1 MTFRDGR
8 RWPDDR
14 RLPRRAAALAPD
26 RLDPGVLE
34 TFHPVVAAW
43 FARRF
48 GDPTEPQA
56 PAWREIAAGRDVLVS
71 APTGSGKTLA
81 AFLYAIDALL
91 KEGLAGGLDGRTRV
105 VYVSPLRALGNDITK
120 NLQAPLAEI
129 RAAALAAG
137 LSPPELR
144 VAVRT
149 GDTTASARRSLLLRP
164 PHILVTTPES
174 LYLLLTS
181 ERGRATLGGV
191 ETVIVDEIHALAA
204 DKRGAHLALSL
215 ERLEALARRRPQRVG
230 LSATV
235 EPVAEVARFLVG
247 AGRVSRSGRPR
258 CAVVEMGRRRAL
270 DLAIEIPRDELSSVA
285 SKELWAETYDRVAEI
300 VRAHRSTLVFVGTRR
315 LAERAAHAL
324 SERLGEGAVAA
335 HHGSLS
341 RERRLGA
348 EERLK
353 AGALRAV
360 VATASLELGIDVGEV
375 DVVVQLGSPGAIG
388 TGLQRIGRA
397 AHVRGGTPKGRLF
410 PMSRDELVECAALVR
425 GLRRGRLE
433 PLAVRD
439 APLDVLAQQLVAE
452 AACGAIQEDR
462 LLELCRRAWPYR
474 ALSREDFDAVVR
486 MLSDGIATVRG
497 RATALLH
504 RDGVNRRLKGRRGAR
519 LAALTGGGTIP
530 DTAQYAVVAEPEG
543 MVVGQVDEDLA
554 VESLAGDIF
563 LLGTT
568 SWRIRRV
575 EAGIVRV
582 EDAHGAPPGVPFWNG
597 EAPGRS
603 GALSAE
609 VSSLREELE
618 PRLVDPAAAAAWLEA
633 EAALPPAGARQVVDY
648 LAAARGALG
657 ALPTQQTLIAER
669 FFDEAGGMQLVVHAP
684 FGARTNRALG
694 LALRKR
700 FCRTFD
706 FELQAAATDEGVL
719 LSLGPQHAFPLE
731 SIFSYVTASTLD
743 EVLVQAVLQAPMFG
757 VRWRWNATRALAIP
771 RLLKGKR
778 MPPPIARMR
787 AEDLLAAVFPAQV
800 ACQDNAPAGPIELP
814 DHPLVRETLRDCL
827 CEAMDSG
834 ALRSLLE
841 RIAGGDVRLLAVDT
855 PEPSPLSHEIL
866 NARPWAYLDDAPL
879 EERRAR
885 AVAVRRALPPAE
897 AREIGALDPAAI
909 AEVATQVWPAPRDAD
924 EVHDAL
930 LDLVILP
937 AAEAAGWEAWLA
949 ELAAAGRA
957 APMTLGESAWW
968 VATEHRAH
976 AEALMADLRAPSGV
990 ALPPSTQLPTQPSTP
1005 APPDPVL
1012 ALVRGWVPH
1021 LGPVTADGLAARVGL
1036 APAATAAALAA
1047 LEAEG
1052 RVLRGTFL
1060 PGAPWSPDAPHW
1072 CERGVLARIHRLTLG
1087 RLRRDIE
1094 PVSAATFL
1102 RFLGRWQHAAPGT
1115 RLHGER
1121 GLLEVLG
1128 QLQGFHAAAG
1138 AWERDLLPARVAG
1151 YEPRLL
1157 DALCSSGEVAWGR
1170 LEVAAQEGAPRR
1182 RSAPTRAAPVT
1193 LVLRED
1199 LAWLLDASAPEAP
1212 PLGALATTLV
1222 ETLARRGASFLGEL
1236 APAVGASPG
1245 ETEEALWELVSA
1257 GRVTCDGFAGLRAL
1271 IAPSRWRASRPAG
1284 AGGRWALLRPSEGT
1298 QLTQGSAA
1306 PPGRASAPPNRTAS
1320 AGPAAPS
1327 DATLERLAHQYLRR
1341 YGVVLRDLL
1350 AREARPPPWRELVRV
1365 YRALEARGVIRG
1377 GRFVAGFTG
1386 EQFAAPEAVEAL
1398 RAARRAGADQG
1409 ERVEL
1414 SAADPLNLAGIL
1426 TPGPRVS
1433 AAQGGTRRARGR
1445 RAGGRAGASPGARG
1459 VGQRRALSGSPRLLR
1474 RHPSRPPVGERVV
1487 RPGEA
1492 PRSAQA
1498 TGPLRRSHP
1507 AARTSPRA
1515 GP

>member
-1 MTFRDGR
+1 M
-8 RWPDDR
+8 
-14 RLPRRAAALAPD
+14 
-26 RLDPGVLE
+26 LD
-34 TFHPVVAAW
+34 TFHPVVRAW
-43 FARRF
+43 FTRRF

-56 PAWREIAAGRDVLVS
+56 PAWREIAAGRDLLVS

-81 AFLYAIDALL
+81 AFLSALDALL
-91 KEGLAGGLDGRTRV
+91 KEGLAGRLDDRTRV

-120 NLQAPLAEI
+120 NLQAPLSEI
-129 RAAALAAG
+129 RADALAAG

-149 GDTTASARRSLLLRP
+149 GDTPASARRSLLLRP

-247 AGRVSRSGRPR
+247 AGRVSRAGRAR
-258 CAVVEMGRRRAL
+258 CAVVEVGRRRPL
-270 DLAIEIPRDELSSVA
+270 DLAIEVPRDELSSVA
-285 SKELWAETYDRVAEI
+285 SRELWAETYDRVAEI
-300 VRAHRSTLVFVGTRR
+300 VRGHRSTLVFVGTRR

-341 RERRLGA
+341 RERRLAA

-353 AGALRAV
+353 AGTLRAV

-410 PMSRDELVECAALVR
+410 PTSRDELVECAALVR
-425 GLRRGRLE
+425 GLRRAKLE
-433 PLAVRD
+433 PVAVRD

-452 AACGAIQEDR
+452 AACGTIHEDR
-462 LLELCRRAWPYR
+462 LFELCRRAWPYR
-474 ALSREDFDAVVR
+474 ALAREDFDAVVR

-543 MVVGQVDEDLA
+543 AVIGQLDEDFA

-582 EDAHGAPPGVPFWNG
+582 EDAHGAPPGIPFWNA

-609 VSSLREELE
+609 VSALREELE
-618 PRLVDPAAAAAWLEA
+618 PRLADPAAATAWLEA
-633 EAALPPAGARQVVDY
+633 EAALPAAGARQVVDY
-648 LAAARGALG
+648 LAASRGALG
-657 ALPTQQTLIAER
+657 ALPTQRTLIAER
-669 FFDEAGGMQLVVHAP
+669 FFDEAGGMQLIVHAP

-731 SIFSYVTASTLD
+731 AIFSYVTPATLE

-771 RLLKGKR
+771 RLFKGKR

-814 DHPLVRETLRDCL
+814 DHPLVRETVRDCL
-827 CEAMDSG
+827 TEAMDAG
-834 ALRSLLE
+834 ALRALVE
-841 RIAGGDVRLLAVDT
+841 RIAGGEVRLVAVDT
-855 PEPSPLSHEIL
+855 AEPSPLAHEIL

-909 AEVATQVWPAPRDAD
+909 AEVAAQVWPAPRDAD

-930 LDLVILP
+930 LDLVVLP
-937 AAEAAGWEAWLA
+937 AAEVAGWSSWLD
-949 ELAAAGRA
+949 ELGAAGRA
-957 APMTLGESAWW
+957 APMTVGAGTWW
-968 VATEHRAH
+968 VATERRAL
-976 AEALMADLRAPSGV
+976 AGELAPALRAASAG
-990 ALPPSTQLPTQPSTP
+990 AGWAGAAGPSTP
-1005 APPDPVL
+1005 GSGSEPYARGERGGGRLAQGAMDPDPASTARATL

-1021 LGPVTADGLAARVGL
+1021 LGPVSADGLAARVGL
-1036 APAATAAALAA
+1036 DPIAVAIALAG
-1047 LEAEG
+1047 LESEG
-1052 RVLRGTFL
+1052 RVLRGAFL
-1060 PGAPWSPDAPHW
+1060 PDAPWSADAPHW

-1102 RFLGRWQHAAPGT
+1102 RFLARWQHAAPGT

-1121 GLLEVLG
+1121 GLLEVIG

-1138 AWERDLLPARVAG
+1138 AWERDLLPARVTG

-1157 DALCSSGEVAWGR
+1157 DALCSAGEVAWGR
-1170 LEVAAQEGAPRR
+1170 LEVAVSQDGPPRR

-1199 LAWLLDASAPEAP
+1199 LPWLLDAAAAEAP
-1212 PLGALATTLV
+1212 PLGTVATALV
-1222 ETLARRGASFLGEL
+1222 EALARRGASFLGEL

-1271 IAPSRWRASRPAG
+1271 LSPSRWRAGRPG
-1284 AGGRWALLRPSEGT
+1284 SAGGRWALLRPPSVTAIG
-1298 QLTQGSAA
+1298 
-1306 PPGRASAPPNRTAS
+1306 PGATA
-1320 AGPAAPS
+1320 AAPS

-1341 YGVVLRDLL
+1341 HGVVFRDLL
-1350 AREARPPPWRELVRV
+1350 LREPRPPPWRELARV
-1365 YRALEARGVIRG
+1365 YRALEARGAIRG

-1398 RAARRAGADQG
+1398 RAARREGTDGG

-1426 TPGPRVS
+1426 TPGPRIP
-1433 AAQGGTRRARGR
+1433 AAQGGRVALVDGVPQA
-1445 RAGGRAGASPGARG
+1445 AGAPAGIAGASRG
-1459 VGQRRALSGSPRLLR
+1459 DAEAAL
-1474 RHPSRPPVGERVV
+1474 
-1487 RPGEA
+1487 
-1492 PRSAQA
+1492 
-1498 TGPLRRSHP
+1498 
-1507 AARTSPRA
+1507 
-1515 GP
+1515 